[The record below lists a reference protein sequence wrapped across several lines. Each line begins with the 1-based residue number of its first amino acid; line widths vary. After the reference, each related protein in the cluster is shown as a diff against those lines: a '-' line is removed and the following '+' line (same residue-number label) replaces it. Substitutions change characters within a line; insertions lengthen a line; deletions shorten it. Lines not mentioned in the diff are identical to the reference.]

1 MKVIVIK
8 REDPINFIQ
17 GNLNY
22 LSAKMNQFSALSP
35 FLGLDE
41 YVLEQAML
49 RAYLCRDC
57 MENGKCTV
65 CNCTTPNMFFSPNK
79 TDSKGKWGVMVD
91 KDTWEEH
98 KKNSENWTQFV
109 AYVQDGVIKEYTSSK
124 SKLDEF
130 IKEFV
135 DILAK
140 SSESDTPDNNDSDQ
154 KTEPS
159 TEGKE

>member
-1 MKVIVIK
+1 
-8 REDPINFIQ
+8 
-17 GNLNY
+17 
-22 LSAKMNQFSALSP
+22 
-35 FLGLDE
+35 
-41 YVLEQAML
+41 
-49 RAYLCRDC
+49 
-57 MENGKCTV
+57 
-65 CNCTTPNMFFSPNK
+65 MFFSPNK
-79 TDSKGKWGVMVD
+79 TDSEGKWGVMVD